1 MQEIH
6 LKKNDAGLNVLI
18 NDYPKF
24 DNIPPDVL
32 NLLISSIDNQLTIF
46 LEKKRQKKPKKVP
59 PWQFKYKIDIKQI
72 LISKNF
78 IVILKRGG

>member
-6 LKKNDAGLNVLI
+6 LKKNETGLNVLI

-24 DNIPPDVL
+24 DNIPPDIL

-46 LEKKRQKKPKKVP
+46 LEKKRQKKTKKTP
-59 PWQFKYKIDIKQI
+59 P
-72 LISKNF
+72 
-78 IVILKRGG
+78 